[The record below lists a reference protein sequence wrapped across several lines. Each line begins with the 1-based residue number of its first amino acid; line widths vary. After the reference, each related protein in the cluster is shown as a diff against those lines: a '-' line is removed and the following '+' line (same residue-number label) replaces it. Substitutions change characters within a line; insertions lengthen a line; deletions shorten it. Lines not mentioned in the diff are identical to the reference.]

1 MAKDEHAEL
10 EILALTA
17 GDWHVELLPGLG
29 GTVLTARWHDHM
41 VMRDRRGEALG
52 DTPAPGMQAGVPN
65 VRRTASYALVP
76 YSNRVREGVFTWQ
89 GERFTLRP
97 NFAGEPHALHGFA
110 WQRAWQVSERTANTV
125 TMQLSHAG
133 DADWPFACDVT
144 QRISIDGDTLEF
156 SLALTNRDT
165 RDMPAGLGWHP
176 FFPLTDATRLTVC
189 WTGMLTNGA
198 DKMPTAVVP
207 VPETLDFSR
216 GRALQDVV
224 VDNCFTGWH
233 GVALVEEAAYQMEIR
248 GDGTPAVVL
257 FRPQGQN
264 FFAFEPVSHTNGAL
278 NGLPG
283 GEFATV
289 DMQTLAPGQ
298 TCHARMTIALSARTS
313 QNGFTGGSALT
324 SLPH

>member
-1 MAKDEHAEL
+1 MTKGEHADL
-10 EILALTA
+10 EILALA
-17 GDWHVELLPGLG
+17 ADGWQVELLPALG
-29 GTVLTARWHDHM
+29 GTVLTARWREHI

-52 DTPAPGMQAGVPN
+52 DTPVPGTPAAVPN
-65 VRRTASYALVP
+65 VRRTASYPLVP

-89 GERFTLRP
+89 GARYVLRQ

-110 WQRAWQVSERTANTV
+110 WQRAWQVTEREANAV

-176 FFPLTDATRLTVC
+176 FFPLTDATRLTVP
-189 WTGMLTNGA
+189 WTAMLVNGA

-207 VPETLDFSR
+207 VPEALDFRR

-233 GVALVEEAAYQMEIR
+233 GVALVEERTYQMEIR
-248 GDGTPAVVL
+248 AHGTPAVVF
-257 FRPQGQN
+257 FRPQGQD

-283 GEFATV
+283 GDVRAIG
-289 DMQTLAPGQ
+289 MQTLAPGR
-298 TCHARMTIALSARTS
+298 TCRAGMTFTLSPRTS
-313 QNGFTGGSALT
+313 PNGFTGG
-324 SLPH
+324 